1 MASHLSSHT
10 STNSPK
16 KLSFTQH
23 SISSSTSLST
33 DATQMTESDTY
44 EPSALRALDN
54 NVNMPCILC
63 HRLYEPNSDPVV
75 SDKDD
80 PSILD
85 LTTSAQNGCTGCFH
99 LSNKPTSNLGFRR
112 PISPGNFTSYSS
124 KVGPLGDNND
134 SCRPLDRFLHTLQSV
149 HRRVLRPI
157 LVRKSPC
164 GDLRPWWMSVEY
176 IIPNT
181 INSMVRSYQID
192 WFKSSYPSDPT
203 CSGLLI
209 VNAKLVNTQP

>member
-23 SISSSTSLST
+23 SISPSRSLST

-54 NVNMPCILC
+54 NVNMSCILC

-85 LTTSAQNGCTGCFH
+85 LTTSAQNGCMGCFL
-99 LSNKPTSNLGFRR
+99 LSQAARAFPQLWAHFKDDEVRVFICPTSR
-112 PISPGNFTSYSS
+112 PVTWGSEGQFHLEISHHTQARLDLWETITIH
-124 KVGPLGDNND
+124 VGPWTDF
-134 SCRPLDRFLHTLQSV
+134 S
-149 HRRVLRPI
+149 I
-157 LVRKSPC
+157 PC
-164 GDLRPWWMSVEY
+164 NQFTGVS
-176 IIPNT
+176 
-181 INSMVRSYQID
+181 
-192 WFKSSYPSDPT
+192 
-203 CSGLLI
+203 
-209 VNAKLVNTQP
+209 